1 MIYADSRYADGA
13 IFKAY
18 NSRTQAYSVTVTREF
33 PTEVAKFYNYSW
45 RERDRMDMVAASL
58 LGSPDLWWRIMD
70 YNPEVIDAFNIPIG
84 TVLRIP
90 SV

>member
-1 MIYADSRYADGA
+1 
-13 IFKAY
+13 
-18 NSRTQAYSVTVTREF
+18 
-33 PTEVAKFYNYSW
+33 
-45 RERDRMDMVAASL
+45 MDMVAASL

-70 YNPEVIDAFNIPIG
+70 YNPEIIDAFNIPIG

>member
-1 MIYADSRYADGA
+1 MIYADSRYATGS
-13 IFKAY
+13 IFQAF
-18 NSRTQAYSVTVTREF
+18 NSHSNSYAVTVTREF
-33 PTEVAKFYNYSW
+33 PTDSAKFYNYSW

-70 YNPEVIDAFNIPIG
+70 YNPEIIDAFNIPIG